1 MRFGASQL
9 AEYPATPECVGLGPL
24 LAIFH
29 PFESTISDPL
39 IDGLAIAIVLA
50 VNAALAAGADL
61 RRGIHTM

>member
-1 MRFGASQL
+1 M
-9 AEYPATPECVGLGPL
+9 